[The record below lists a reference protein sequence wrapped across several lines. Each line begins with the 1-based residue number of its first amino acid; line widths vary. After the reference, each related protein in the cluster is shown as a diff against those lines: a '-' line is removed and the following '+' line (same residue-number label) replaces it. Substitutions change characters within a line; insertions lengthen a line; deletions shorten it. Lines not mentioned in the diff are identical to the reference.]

1 MNPTPK
7 ISIVTP
13 SFNQGAF
20 LSETLRSVLDQN
32 YPNLEYVVVDGGST
46 DNSVDII
53 EQHAV
58 RLAWWVS
65 EKDAGQ
71 YDAINKGF
79 ARMSGDVMAWINSDD
94 KYLPWTFSLVAEIFA
109 NRPEVQW
116 LTSCYPLYWDSAGQV
131 VNCLHYDGFNRKAFL
146 RGAYMSD
153 MPWWTRGWIMQEA
166 TFWRRSLWERAGGR
180 IDTSLSIAAD
190 FELWARFYQHAEL
203 FGVGVPLAGFRVHK
217 TQKTASQ
224 METYRR
230 EAEEILRRLGGR
242 PPGPL
247 RTFWLRKRARLLTW
261 FARKQGFGVGP
272 RPHRH
277 LLLHRGCMG
286 GWVIKR

>member
-79 ARMSGDVMAWINSDD
+79 ARTSGDVMAWINSDD

-116 LTSCYPLYWDSAGQV
+116 LTSSYPLFWDNAGRV
-131 VNCLHYDGFNRKAFL
+131 VNCFHYDGFNRKAFL

-203 FGVGVPLAGFRVHK
+203 FGVGVPLAGFRVHQ